1 LKVSLVNLLLA
12 SKDFMFTL
20 ELSLRYSPFPISI
33 QKKEHDDVLKV
44 FEDIKNAM
52 RENTDSVIIDLTCD
66 KMNSKSIAVLSKE
79 IIAVQIYEK
88 SAIAGGS
95 KRPGFSLEAQ

>member
-1 LKVSLVNLLLA
+1 
-12 SKDFMFTL
+12 MFTL

-33 QKKEHDDVLKV
+33 QKKEHDEVLRLY
-44 FEDIKNAM
+44 DQIKNAM
-52 RENTDSVIIDLTCD
+52 RENADAVLIDLTCD
-66 KMNSKSIAVLSKE
+66 KMKSKSISVLAKE

-95 KRPGFSLEAQ
+95 KRPGFTLES

>member
-1 LKVSLVNLLLA
+1 
-12 SKDFMFTL
+12 MFTL

-33 QKKEHDDVLKV
+33 QKKEQDDVLRI
-44 FEDIKNAM
+44 FEQIKNAM
-52 RENTDSVIIDLTCD
+52 RENADGVLIDLTCD
-66 KMNSKSIAVLSKE
+66 KMESKSIAILSKE

-95 KRPGFSLEAQ
+95 KRPGFSLEG

>member
-1 LKVSLVNLLLA
+1 
-12 SKDFMFTL
+12 MFTL

-33 QKKEHDDVLKV
+33 QKKDHDDLLRI
-44 FEDIKNAM
+44 FEQIKKAM
-52 RENTDSVIIDLTCD
+52 RENSDSVLIDLTCD
-66 KMNSKSIAVLSKE
+66 KMNSKSISVLSRE

-95 KRPGFSLEAQ
+95 KKPGFSL

>member
-1 LKVSLVNLLLA
+1 
-12 SKDFMFTL
+12 MFTL

-33 QKKEHDDVLKV
+33 QKKEYDDVLRV
-44 FEDIKNAM
+44 FEQIKKAM
-52 RENTDSVIIDLTCD
+52 TENTDSLLIDLSCD
-66 KMNSKSIAVLSKE
+66 KMKSKSISVLSRE

-95 KRPGFSLEAQ
+95 KRPGFSLES

>member
-1 LKVSLVNLLLA
+1 
-12 SKDFMFTL
+12 MFTL

-33 QKKEHDDVLKV
+33 QKKEYDEVLRGY
-44 FEDIKNAM
+44 EQIKNAM
-52 RENTDSVIIDLTCD
+52 RENADAVLIDLTCD
-66 KMNSKSIAVLSKE
+66 KMKSKSISVLSRE

-95 KRPGFSLEAQ
+95 KRPGFSLES

>member
-1 LKVSLVNLLLA
+1 
-12 SKDFMFTL
+12 MFTL

-33 QKKEHDDVLKV
+33 QKKKHDDALRI
-44 FEDIKNAM
+44 FEEIKNSM
-52 RENTDSVIIDLTCD
+52 RENKDSVVIDLKCD
-66 KMNSKSIAVLSKE
+66 KMESKSLAVLSRE

-95 KRPGFSLEAQ
+95 KRPGFSLDS

>member
-1 LKVSLVNLLLA
+1 
-12 SKDFMFTL
+12 MFTL

-33 QKKEHDDVLKV
+33 QKKEYDEVLKV
-44 FEDIKNAM
+44 FERIKNAM
-52 RENTDSVIIDLTCD
+52 RENEDSVLIDLTCD

-88 SAIAGGS
+88 SAVAGGS
-95 KRPGFSLEAQ
+95 KRPGFSLES

>member
-1 LKVSLVNLLLA
+1 MVNLILVFK
-12 SKDFMFTL
+12 SFMFTL

-33 QKKEHDDVLKV
+33 EKKEYDDVLRV
-44 FEDIKNAM
+44 FEQIKNAM
-52 RENTDSVIIDLTCD
+52 RENADSALIDLTCD
-66 KMNSKSIAVLSKE
+66 KMDSKSIAVLSKE

-95 KRPGFSLEAQ
+95 KRPGFSLES

>member
-1 LKVSLVNLLLA
+1 
-12 SKDFMFTL
+12 MFTL

-33 QKKEHDDVLKV
+33 QKKGYEEVLRV
-44 FEDIKNAM
+44 FEQIKHAM
-52 RENTDSVIIDLTCD
+52 RENENSVLIDLTCD

-95 KRPGFSLEAQ
+95 KRPGFSLES

>member
-1 LKVSLVNLLLA
+1 
-12 SKDFMFTL
+12 MFTL

-33 QKKEHDDVLKV
+33 QKKEHEDVLRI
-44 FEDIKNAM
+44 FDQIKNVM
-52 RENTDSVIIDLTCD
+52 RDHADSVLIELTCD

-88 SAIAGGS
+88 SAIAGS
-95 KRPGFSLEAQ
+95 KRPGFSLES

>member
-1 LKVSLVNLLLA
+1 
-12 SKDFMFTL
+12 MFTL

-33 QKKEHDDVLKV
+33 QKKEHDDLLSL
-44 FEDIKNAM
+44 FEQIKNAM
-52 RENTDSVIIDLTCD
+52 RNNEDPVLIELTCD
-66 KMNSKSIAVLSKE
+66 KMNSKSIAVLSRE

-95 KRPGFSLEAQ
+95 KRPGFSLDS

>member
-1 LKVSLVNLLLA
+1 
-12 SKDFMFTL
+12 MFTL

-33 QKKEHDDVLKV
+33 QKKEHDDVNRI
-44 FEDIKNAM
+44 FEQIKDAMKENA
-52 RENTDSVIIDLTCD
+52 NSILIDLTCD
-66 KMNSKSIAVLSKE
+66 KMESKSIAVLSKE

-95 KRPGFSLEAQ
+95 KRPGFSLEN

>member
-1 LKVSLVNLLLA
+1 
-12 SKDFMFTL
+12 MFTL
-20 ELSLRYSPFPISI
+20 ELTLRYSPFPISI
-33 QKKEHDDVLKV
+33 QKKEYDDVFKV
-44 FEDIKNAM
+44 FEQIKNSM
-52 RENTDSVIIDLTCD
+52 REDDSSTLIDLRCD

-95 KRPGFSLEAQ
+95 KRPGFSV